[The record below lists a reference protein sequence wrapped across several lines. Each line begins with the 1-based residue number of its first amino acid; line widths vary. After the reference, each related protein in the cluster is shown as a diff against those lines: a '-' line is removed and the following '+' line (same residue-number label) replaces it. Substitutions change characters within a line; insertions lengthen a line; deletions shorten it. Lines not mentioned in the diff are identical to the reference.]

1 VTRGFSFLEIRMRP
15 TNDLNVIDTEPLCT
29 PDELKADVPIS
40 PGASELVYR
49 TREEIRSV
57 LRGRDTRM
65 LVIVGPCSIH
75 DPKAAIEYAERLRG
89 LRSRYEDEL
98 LVVMRVY
105 FEKPRTTTGWKGL
118 INDPHLNG
126 SHDIAAG
133 LRIARELMAKL
144 ADMAMPAATEVLD
157 PIVPQYHADLISW
170 AAIGARTTESQTHRE
185 MASGLSMP
193 VGYKNGTDGGL
204 STAIHALMAASRPHS
219 FLGIDGAGRVAIV
232 RTAGNRD
239 GHVVLRGGSAGPNY
253 AQEHVVAAAAALE
266 RAGVQPRLLV
276 DCSHDNSGKSHLKQP
291 DVIDEVS
298 RQVAAGSPH
307 LLGVMIESNL
317 VGGKQKFEDDASP
330 SELVYG
336 QSITDACID
345 WSTSER
351 MLGQLAQSQRA
362 GRKQRPLSAASYA

>member
-1 VTRGFSFLEIRMRP
+1 MRP
-15 TNDLNVIDTEPLCT
+15 TNDLNVIDTELLRT
-29 PDELKADVPIS
+29 PDGLKADLPIS
-40 PGASELVYR
+40 PAASELVYR
-49 TREEIRSV
+49 TREEIRGV
-57 LRGRDTRM
+57 LRGRDARM

-89 LRSRYEDEL
+89 LRSRHEADL

-133 LRIARELMAKL
+133 LRIARGLMAQL
-144 ADMAMPAATEVLD
+144 ADMGLPAATEVLD
-157 PIVPQYHADLISW
+157 PIVPQYLADLIAW

-204 STAIHALMAASRPHS
+204 ATAIHALVAASRPHS

-239 GHVVLRGGSAGPNY
+239 GHVVLRGGNAGPNY
-253 AQEHVVAAAAALE
+253 SQEHVVAAAAALE
-266 RAGVQPRLLV
+266 KAGVQSRMLV
-276 DCSHDNSGKSHLKQP
+276 DCSHDNSGKSHLRQP
-291 DVIDEVS
+291 DVVDEVS

-317 VGGKQKFEDDASP
+317 VGGKQKFEDGASP

-336 QSITDACID
+336 QSITDACVD
-345 WSTSER
+345 WPTTER
-351 MLGQLAQSQRA
+351 MLAQLAQAQRA
-362 GRKQRPLSAASYA
+362 GQKQRTVSETPSYA